1 MCRAA
6 RNLHAGAPVGN
17 RMSNDALTVIPRKPG
32 SARLLPLPDAVGD
45 ARGIVLQSLCVGV
58 CGTDREI
65 LRGDYGQPPAGEE
78 RLVLGH
84 ECVARV
90 AEAGHVLASGTIVVP
105 IVRRPDPVPCASCA
119 AGEWDMC
126 RNGRYTEHGILGLHG
141 FCARQLRVDPDF
153 LVVVPAALGPRAVL
167 LEPAS
172 IVAKAWE
179 HVERIGHRAHWFP
192 ERVLVTGAGPI
203 GLLAALLGRQRGLAV
218 TVFDR
223 VETGR
228 KPELCR
234 ALGAEYAHGS
244 LSELLGREPPDI
256 VIECTGVDALVLET
270 ISHNARAGIVCLVG
284 VSAQGRKVPVD
295 LGALNRGL
303 VLDNDV
309 VFGSV
314 NANRRHYEL
323 AVAALTQAD
332 PAWLDRLV
340 TRRLPLERWQD
351 ALRHEEDDIKVV
363 IDLAA

>member
-1 MCRAA
+1 MKS
-6 RNLHAGAPVGN
+6 VGSVMPIN
-17 RMSNDALTVIPRKPG
+17 ALTVIPKQSG
-32 SARLLPLPDAVGD
+32 SARLSPMPGPVGD
-45 ARGIVLQSLCVGV
+45 ADGVVLQTLSVGV

-65 LRGDYGQPPAGEE
+65 LRGDYGQAPAGET

-90 AEAGHVLASGTIVVP
+90 AEAGAARASGSIVVP
-105 IVRRPDPVPCASCA
+105 IVRRPDPVPCPSCA

-126 RNGRYTEHGILGLHG
+126 RNGRYTEHGIWGLHG
-141 FCARQLRVDPDF
+141 FCAEQIRIDPDF
-153 LVVVPAALGPRAVL
+153 LVTVPPELGRHAVL

-179 HVERIGHRAHWFP
+179 HIERIGHRAHWFP

-203 GLLAALLGRQRGLAV
+203 GLLAALLGRQRGFPV

-223 VETGR
+223 VAAGR

-234 ALGAEYAHGS
+234 ELGAEYAHGS
-244 LSELLGREPPDI
+244 LPDLLERQTPDI
-256 VIECTGVDALVLET
+256 VIECTGVDALVLDV
-270 ISHNARAGIVCLVG
+270 ISRNARAGIVCLVG
-284 VSAQGRKVPVD
+284 VSSQGRKVSVD
-295 LGALNRGL
+295 MGALNRGI

-323 AVAALTQAD
+323 AVAALSKAD
-332 PAWLDRLV
+332 PAWLERMI

-363 IDLAA
+363 IDLAE

>member
-1 MCRAA
+1 MPL
-6 RNLHAGAPVGN
+6 N
-17 RMSNDALTVIPRKPG
+17 ALTVIPTKPG
-32 SARLLPLPDAVGD
+32 SAQLTSIPGPVGD
-45 ARGIVLQSLCVGV
+45 AQGVVLESLCVGV

-65 LRGDYGQPPAGEE
+65 LRGDYGEPPAGED

-90 AEAGHVLASGTIVVP
+90 AEAGHVLASGTLVVP

-126 RNGRYTEHGILGLHG
+126 RNGRYTEHGIRGLHG
-141 FCARQLRVDPDF
+141 FCAQRLRVDPDF
-153 LVVVPAALGPRAVL
+153 LVVVPPALGKHAVL

-179 HVERIGHRAHWFP
+179 HIERIGHRAHWFP

-203 GLLAALLGRQRGLAV
+203 GLLAALLARQRGFAV

-223 VETGR
+223 VEQGR
-228 KPELCR
+228 KPALCR
-234 ALGAEYAHGS
+234 DLGAEYVHGS
-244 LSELLGREPPDI
+244 LRDWLDRQSPDI
-256 VIECTGVDALVLET
+256 VIECTGVDAVVLDVM
-270 ISHNARAGIVCLVG
+270 SQNARAGIVCLVG
-284 VSAQGRKVPVD
+284 VSSQGRKVSVD
-295 LGALNRGL
+295 VGALNRGI

-323 AVAALTQAD
+323 AVAALSKAD
-332 PAWLDRLV
+332 PAWLARLI

-351 ALRHEEDDIKVV
+351 ALRREDDDIKVV
-363 IDLAA
+363 IDVAA

>member
-1 MCRAA
+1 
-6 RNLHAGAPVGN
+6 
-17 RMSNDALTVIPRKPG
+17 
-32 SARLLPLPDAVGD
+32 
-45 ARGIVLQSLCVGV
+45 VLQTLSVGI

-65 LRGDYGQPPAGEE
+65 LRGDYGRAPAGTE

-84 ECVARV
+84 ECVARI
-90 AEAGHVLASGTIVVP
+90 AGAGHTLASGTLVVP

-126 RNGRYTEHGILGLHG
+126 RNGRYTEHGIWGLDG
-141 FCARQLRVDPDF
+141 FCAQQLRIDPDF
-153 LVVVPAALGPRAVL
+153 LVVAPPALGRHGVL

-203 GLLAALLGRQRGLAV
+203 GLLAALLGRQRGLEV

-234 ALGAEYAHGS
+234 ALGADYAHGS
-244 LSELLGREPPDI
+244 VSAVLDRLSPDI
-256 VIECTGVDALVLET
+256 VIECTGVDSLVWEV
-270 ISHNARAGIVCLVG
+270 INRNARAGIVCLVG
-284 VSAQGRKVPVD
+284 VSAHGRKVSVD
-295 LGALNRGL
+295 VGALNRSI

-323 AVAALTQAD
+323 AVAALSKAE
-332 PAWLDRLV
+332 PAWLERLI
-340 TRRLPLERWQD
+340 TRRLPLEHWED
-351 ALRHEEDDIKVV
+351 ALRHDDDDIKVV
-363 IDLAA
+363 IDLAE

>member
-1 MCRAA
+1 MA
-6 RNLHAGAPVGN
+6 LK
-17 RMSNDALTVIPRKPG
+17 ALTVIPRTAG
-32 SARLLPLPDAVGD
+32 SAELSSLSGPVGD
-45 ARGIVLQSLCVGV
+45 AKGLVLETLSVGV

-65 LRGDYGQPPAGEE
+65 LRGDYGRPPAGEA

-90 AEAGHVLASGTIVVP
+90 AEAGGTRAAGSIVVP

-126 RNGRYTEHGILGLHG
+126 RNGRYTEHGIWGLHG
-141 FCARQLRVDPDF
+141 FCAQQIRIDPDF
-153 LVVVPAALGPRAVL
+153 LVTVPAELGHHAVL

-179 HVERIGHRAHWFP
+179 HIERIGHRAHWFP

-203 GLLAALLGRQRGLAV
+203 GLIAALLGRQRGFEV

-234 ALGAEYAHGS
+234 DLGAHYAHGA
-244 LSELLGREPPDI
+244 LSAVLDRLSPDI
-256 VIECTGVDALVLET
+256 VIECTGVDALVLDVM
-270 ISHNARAGIVCLVG
+270 SRNARAGIVCLVG

-295 LGALNRGL
+295 VGALNRSI

-323 AVAALTQAD
+323 AVAALSKAE
-332 PAWLDRLV
+332 PAWLERMI
-340 TRRLPLERWQD
+340 TRRLPLDRWQE
-351 ALRHEEDDIKVV
+351 ALRHDDDDIKVV
-363 IDLAA
+363 IDLVS

>member
-1 MCRAA
+1 
-6 RNLHAGAPVGN
+6 
-17 RMSNDALTVIPRKPG
+17 MSVSALTVIPRKSA
-32 SARLLPLPDAVGD
+32 SARLTSMPGPVGE
-45 ARGIVLQSLCVGV
+45 AKGIVVQTVAVGV

-65 LRGDYGQPPAGEE
+65 LRGDYGVAPEGSE

-90 AEAGHVLASGTIVVP
+90 AQAGHAVAPGTLVVP

-126 RNGRYTEHGILGLHG
+126 RNGRYTEHGIRGLHG
-141 FCARQLRVDPDF
+141 FCAQQLRIDPDF
-153 LVVVPAALGPRAVL
+153 LVVVPPALGTHAVL
-167 LEPAS
+167 IEPAS
-172 IVAKAWE
+172 VVAKAWE
-179 HVERIGHRAHWFP
+179 HIERIGHRARWFP

-203 GLLAALLGRQRGLAV
+203 GLIAALLGRQRGLAV

-223 VETGR
+223 VERGR

-234 ALGAEYAHGS
+234 DLGAEYAHGS
-244 LSELLGREPPDI
+244 LSQLLERLTPDI
-256 VIECTGVDALVLET
+256 VIECTGVDAIVLDVM
-270 ISHNARAGIVCLVG
+270 SRNARAGIVCLVG
-284 VSAQGRKVPVD
+284 VSSQGRKLSVD
-295 LGALNRGL
+295 LGALNRSI

-323 AVAALTQAD
+323 AVAALSRAD
-332 PAWLDRLV
+332 PAWLSRLI
-340 TRRLPLERWQD
+340 TRRLPLDRWQD

-363 IDLAA
+363 IDVAHEP

>member
-1 MCRAA
+1 VCI
-6 RNLHAGAPVGN
+6 GACLLWGMTMN
-17 RMSNDALTVIPRKPG
+17 ALTVIPQKPG
-32 SARLLPLPDAVGD
+32 SAQLRSLPEPVGD
-45 ARGIVLQSLCVGV
+45 AKGIVLQSLAVGV

-65 LRGDYGQPPAGEE
+65 LRGDYGRAPAGEE

-90 AEAGHVLASGTIVVP
+90 AEAGHVLGSGTLVVP

-126 RNGRYTEHGILGLHG
+126 RNGRYTEHGIWGLHG
-141 FCARQLRVDPDF
+141 FCAEQLRVDPDF
-153 LVVVPAALGPRAVL
+153 LVVVPPALGKRAVL

-172 IVAKAWE
+172 VVAKAWE
-179 HVERIGHRAHWFP
+179 HVERIGRRAHWFP

-203 GLLAALLGRQRGLAV
+203 GLLAALLGRQRGLDV

-223 VETGR
+223 VEQGR
-228 KPELCR
+228 KPALCR
-234 ALGAEYAHGS
+234 DLGAHYAHGS
-244 LSELLGREPPDI
+244 LSDLLAGLVPDI
-256 VIECTGVDALVLET
+256 VIECTGVDAVVLEVMG
-270 ISHNARAGIVCLVG
+270 HNARAGIVCLVG
-284 VSAQGRKVPVD
+284 VSAQGRKLSVD
-295 LGALNRGL
+295 LGALNRSL

-323 AVAALTQAD
+323 AVAALTRAD
-332 PAWLDRLV
+332 PGWLDRLV

-351 ALRHEEDDIKVV
+351 ALQHQDDDIKVV
-363 IDLAA
+363 IELAG

>member
-1 MCRAA
+1 
-6 RNLHAGAPVGN
+6 
-17 RMSNDALTVIPRKPG
+17 MSLSALTVIPKQPG
-32 SARLLPLPDAVGD
+32 SAQLATLPDPVGD
-45 ARGIVLQSLCVGV
+45 AEGVVLQSLSVGV

-65 LRGDYGQPPAGEE
+65 LRGDYGQAPAGEQ

-90 AEAGHVLASGTIVVP
+90 AQAGHSLASGTLVVP

-126 RNGRYTEHGILGLHG
+126 RNGRYTEHGIWGLHG
-141 FCARQLRVDPDF
+141 FCAERLRVDPDF
-153 LVVVPAALGPRAVL
+153 LVVVPAALGKHAVL

-179 HVERIGHRAHWFP
+179 HIERIGHRAHWFP

-203 GLLAALLGRQRGLAV
+203 GLLAALLGRQRGLEV

-223 VETGR
+223 VDKGR

-234 ALGAEYAHGS
+234 DLGAQYAHGS
-244 LSELLGREPPDI
+244 LSALLEKQSPDI
-256 VIECTGVDALVLET
+256 VIECTGVDAVVLDVM
-270 ISHNARAGIVCLVG
+270 SRNARAGIVCLVG
-284 VSAQGRKVPVD
+284 VSSQGRKVSVD
-295 LGALNRGL
+295 VGALNRSI

-323 AVAALTQAD
+323 AVAALTKAD
-332 PAWLDRLV
+332 PAWLERLV
-340 TRRLPLERWQD
+340 TRRLPLDRWQD
-351 ALRHEEDDIKVV
+351 ALRREEDDIKVV
-363 IDLAA
+363 IDVAA

>member
-1 MCRAA
+1 M
-6 RNLHAGAPVGN
+6 PI
-17 RMSNDALTVIPRKPG
+17 DALTVIPHEPG
-32 SARLLPLPDAVGD
+32 SAQLLSLPAPVGD
-45 ARGIVLQSLCVGV
+45 AEGVVLQSLSVGV

-65 LRGDYGQPPAGEE
+65 LRGDYGEPPAGEE

-90 AEAGHVLASGTIVVP
+90 AEAGHALPSGTLVVP

-126 RNGRYTEHGILGLHG
+126 RNGRYTEHGIRGLHG
-141 FCARQLRVDPDF
+141 FCAQQLRVDPDF
-153 LVVVPAALGPRAVL
+153 LVVVPAELGRRGVL

-192 ERVLVTGAGPI
+192 ERALITGAGPI

-223 VETGR
+223 VKTGR
-228 KPELCR
+228 KPQLCHE
-234 ALGAEYAHGS
+234 LGAEYAHGS
-244 LSELLGREPPDI
+244 LSELLGRQPPDI
-256 VIECTGVDALVLET
+256 VIECTGVDAVVLEV

-284 VSAQGRKVPVD
+284 VSAQGRKLPVD
-295 LGALNRGL
+295 MGALNRGL

-309 VFGSV
+309 VFGTV

-323 AVAALTQAD
+323 AVAALAKAD
-332 PAWLDRLV
+332 PAWLEGLV
-340 TRRLPLERWQD
+340 TRRLSLEHWED
-351 ALRHEEDDIKVV
+351 ALRHEDDDIKVV
-363 IDLAA
+363 IDLAE

>member
-1 MCRAA
+1 MTM
-6 RNLHAGAPVGN
+6 N
-17 RMSNDALTVIPRKPG
+17 ALTVIPRQAG
-32 SARLLPLPDAVGD
+32 SAQLTQMPEPVGD
-45 ARGIVLQSLCVGV
+45 AQGVVLQSLSVGV

-65 LRGDYGQPPAGEE
+65 LRGDYGQAPDGEE

-90 AEAGHVLASGTIVVP
+90 AQAGHALASGTMVVP

-126 RNGRYTEHGILGLHG
+126 RNGRYTEHGIRRLHG
-141 FCARQLRVDPDF
+141 FCAEQLRVDPDF
-153 LVVVPAALGPRAVL
+153 LVVVPAALGKHAVL

-179 HVERIGHRAHWFP
+179 HIERIGHRAHWFP
-192 ERVLVTGAGPI
+192 ERVLITGAGPI
-203 GLLAALLGRQRGLAV
+203 GLLAALLGKQRGLEV

-223 VETGR
+223 VDKGR

-234 ALGAEYAHGS
+234 DLGAEYSHGS
-244 LSELLGREPPDI
+244 LAELLDRQPPDI
-256 VIECTGVDALVLET
+256 VIECTGVDAVVLDVMRR
-270 ISHNARAGIVCLVG
+270 NARAGIVCLVG
-284 VSAQGRKVPVD
+284 VSSQGRQVSVD
-295 LGALNRGL
+295 LGALNRSI

-323 AVAALTQAD
+323 AAAALSKAD
-332 PAWLDRLV
+332 TAWLDRLI
-340 TRRLPLERWQD
+340 TRRLPLERWQE
-351 ALRHEEDDIKVV
+351 ALRREEDDIKVV

>member
-1 MCRAA
+1 M
-6 RNLHAGAPVGN
+6 PI
-17 RMSNDALTVIPRKPG
+17 DALTVIPKTPG
-32 SARLLPLPDAVGD
+32 SAQLSALEEPVGD
-45 ARGIVLQSLCVGV
+45 PTGIVLQTLSVGI

-65 LRGDYGQPPAGEE
+65 LRGDYGRAPPGEP

-90 AEAGHVLASGTIVVP
+90 AESGGLRTAGSMVVP

-126 RNGRYTEHGILGLHG
+126 RNGRFTEHGIWGLHG
-141 FCARQLRVDPDF
+141 FCARQLRIDPDF
-153 LVVVPAALGPRAVL
+153 LVVVPPELGRLAVL

-179 HVERIGHRAHWFP
+179 HVERIGRRAHWFP

-203 GLLAALLGRQRGLAV
+203 GLLAAMLGRQRGLEV

-223 VETGR
+223 VERGL
-228 KPELCR
+228 KPELCQ
-234 ALGAEYAHGS
+234 ALGAEYVHGS
-244 LSELLGREPPDI
+244 LSDLLEKQPPDI
-256 VIECTGVDALVLET
+256 VIECTGVDSLVLDVM
-270 ISHNARAGIVCLVG
+270 SRNARAGIVCLVG
-284 VSAQGRKVPVD
+284 VAAHGRKVPVD
-295 LGALNRGL
+295 VGALNRGI

-323 AVAALTQAD
+323 AVSDLMKAD
-332 PAWLDRLV
+332 AAWLARLI

-351 ALRHEEDDIKVV
+351 ALRHEHDDIKVV
-363 IDLAA
+363 IDLAE